1 MSFLAAAQQF
11 EFPRWWRIALIALG
25 TLILC
30 SCRAPHMGQVASSVE
45 QVSRPVRADFPVQQA
60 SAAHGAEYPGLTPGA
75 RLGCPTCPT
84 CPPSGYGGHGYG
96 GGPGFGG
103 GYGGGYAQLPFQ
115 PPLPSELRPGD
126 EYLCDGGDQERP
138 TVVGGDFRVYGLDVE
153 DTVAHYDTVDGRR
166 LVEPSNKVCVYAPR
180 FAAVRQ
186 VNGMRQHE
194 QHDLVGRVHLP
205 IAATFHEESQLA
217 AQFNQPQQPVGQIG
231 TKQASTFRERNRG
244 VSLEG
249 AESLIGLK
257 GREYLLGP
265 LRVLETGVFDQSE
278 EARLAGA
285 IDAAITW
292 SQDEGVQVSLGEQ
305 RLVIDSHDTKLGE
318 IYVVEHEGTPKIRI
332 IKVASIKEAQ
342 PGDVIEFTLRFDNIG
357 DELIGNV
364 TILDNLTTRLEYVE
378 GSQSSTLEAGFFVEQ
393 NEAQSLAL
401 RWEVIEPLEPGAGGV
416 ITFKCRVR

>member
-11 EFPRWWRIALIALG
+11 EFPRWWRIVLIALC

-30 SCRAPHMGQVASSVE
+30 SCRAPYVG
-45 QVSRPVRADFPVQQA
+45 QVSRPVQVDVPVDHNFPVQQA
-60 SAAHGAEYPGLTPGA
+60 SAVVSAEYPGLTPGA
-75 RLGCPTCPT
+75 RQGVMPCPTCPT
-84 CPPSGYGGHGYG
+84 CPPGGYDN
-96 GGPGFGG
+96 
-103 GYGGGYAQLPFQ
+103 GYGGGYAQMPFQ
-115 PPLPSELRPGD
+115 PPRPSELRPGD

-138 TVVGGDFRVYGLDVE
+138 TAVGGDFRVYGLDVE
-153 DTVAHYDTVDGRR
+153 DTVVHYDTVDGRR

-217 AQFNQPQQPVGQIG
+217 AQFDQPLQPVGQIG
-231 TKQASTFRERNRG
+231 TKQASTFRERNMG
-244 VSLEG
+244 VSVEG
-249 AESLIGLK
+249 AESLIGLN

-265 LRVLETGVFDQSE
+265 LRVLETGVFEQSE

-285 IDAAITW
+285 IEAAITW
-292 SQDEGVQVSLGEQ
+292 SHDEGVQVALGEQ

-332 IKVASIKEAQ
+332 IKVASVKEAQ
-342 PGDVIEFTLRFDNIG
+342 PGDVIEFTLRYDNIG

-401 RWEVIEPLEPGAGGV
+401 RWEVIEPLEPGQGGV